1 MPLPVSGWKL
11 GLGSWRRPTSLIL
24 KMNQRIGPAL
34 IIKWRP
40 SRALESQLFVEANR
54 LGILLIDVGSHPR
67 VKAETVAH
75 QSGTNSSAPAGR
87 VHEQRLHM
95 SVINEH
101 EGERVVACI
110 HRKQERRFRKKTAH
124 HLVNGK
130 TIFRQQK
137 IMRGVN
143 CIPPYFNDTPTI
155 FRPGLS
161 DSYHCNS
168 PHLEC
173 VYSSPQRGVLAI
185 VDFD

>member
-1 MPLPVSGWKL
+1 MLPFVSGWKL
-11 GLGSWRRPTSLIL
+11 RLGSWRRQTSLIL

-40 SRALESQLFVEANR
+40 SRALESQLFVEAYR
-54 LGILLIDVGSHPR
+54 LSILLIDVGSHPR

-87 VHEQRLHM
+87 IHEQRLHM

-110 HRKQERRFRKKTAH
+110 HRKQERRLRKKTAH
-124 HLVNGK
+124 HLVDGK

-143 CIPPYFNDTPTI
+143 RIPPYLNDTPTI

-161 DSYHCNS
+161 DSYHCNGS
-168 PHLEC
+168 PTWSLYTAPHEEGCL
-173 VYSSPQRGVLAI
+173 R
-185 VDFD
+185 